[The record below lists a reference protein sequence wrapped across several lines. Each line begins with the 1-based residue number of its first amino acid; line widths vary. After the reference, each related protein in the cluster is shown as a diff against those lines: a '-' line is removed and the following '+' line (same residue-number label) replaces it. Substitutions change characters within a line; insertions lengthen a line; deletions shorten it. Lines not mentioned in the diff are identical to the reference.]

1 MSNILKSW
9 KTTTIAIVKAVL
21 GLSLLIMWYYGKVNN
36 EGTVMGL
43 VLINY
48 IGSMISDALSK
59 DADKTHSKLNTKA
72 DADILDP
79 NNPKTPP
86 TKG

>member
-59 DADKTHSKLNTKA
+59 DADKTHSKQSITG
-72 DADILDP
+72 DHPDP
-79 NNPKTPP
+79 DKEE
-86 TKG
+86 K

>member
-1 MSNILKSW
+1 MNNILKSW
-9 KTTTIAIVKAVL
+9 KTTTIAVVKAVL

-59 DADKTHSKLNTKA
+59 DADKTHSLTSG
-72 DADILDP
+72 DHPDP
-79 NNPKTPP
+79 DKEE
-86 TKG
+86 K

>member
-9 KTTTIAIVKAVL
+9 KTTTIAVVIIAGLAYKAFTTGFTVQDSL
-21 GLSLLIMWYYGKVNN
+21 WGLFA
-36 EGTVMGL
+36 
-43 VLINY
+43 
-48 IGSMISDALSK
+48 IGFILSK

-72 DADILDP
+72 DGDILDP

-86 TKG
+86 AKG